1 MADPVRQP
9 PGGDQQR
16 GEDDGVA
23 VQYPGEGGQAAAV
36 EVLLHRREGDVDD
49 EQVEVRDEDRGG
61 DHQERGAAVRPVPV
75 AGLGHWV

>member
-1 MADPVRQP
+1 MADAVGQSS
-9 PGGDQQR
+9 GGHEQR

-23 VQYPGEGGQAAAV
+23 VQHPRQGGQAAAA

-61 DHQERGAAVRPVPV
+61 EHQERGAAVGAVRL
-75 AGLGHWV
+75 GLHGDWV